1 MNDTLVLL
9 DVIQLAMISISAGLG
24 VISILR
30 QRSNGFSMINLRSAV
45 EDIGK
50 RVDQLEDAAALRRT
64 EADTTGV
71 DNRDD
76 EENLGRTTNLQR
88 YAEERKAYSDTVAS
102 SVAPLFSRSRLDG
115 E

>member
-1 MNDTLVLL
+1 MSDTLFIL

-24 VISILR
+24 VIAALS
-30 QRSNGFSMINLRSAV
+30 QRSNGSTMINLRSAV

-50 RVDQLEDAAALRRT
+50 RVDQLEDAATLRRT
-64 EADTTGV
+64 ETAPAAV
-71 DNRDD
+71 ENRED
-76 EENLGRTTNLQR
+76 EENLNHTTNLR
-88 YAEERKAYSDTVAS
+88 KHMGERKAYNDAIAS